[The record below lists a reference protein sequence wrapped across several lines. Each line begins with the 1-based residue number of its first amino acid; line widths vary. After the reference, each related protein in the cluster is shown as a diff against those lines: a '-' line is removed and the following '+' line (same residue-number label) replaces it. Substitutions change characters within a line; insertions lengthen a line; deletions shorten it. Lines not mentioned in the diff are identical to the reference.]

1 MQYSL
6 IDRRPCSSGLV
17 KYCIDQRIAMLAYGV
32 LAGGFLTDRWLHRP
46 KPSQE
51 VRLCITVHYTC
62 YLLTQ
67 LILLTLVFG

>member
-1 MQYSL
+1 
-6 IDRRPCSSGLV
+6 
-17 KYCIDQRIAMLAYGV
+17 MLAYGV
-32 LAGGFLTDRWLHRP
+32 LAGGFLTDKWLHRP